1 MKRRLCYYIGAL
13 AAVLCIGAGCS
24 KLNGLEERVDALENK
39 AGQLEDRIISLEERL
54 KTVNADIDALQQLCD
69 KMKQNYAISK
79 VNKLFNGYEIV
90 FTDGTYIQ
98 IANGQQGPQG
108 PQGPQGEQ
116 GEQGPQGEQGEQGP
130 QGEQG
135 EQGPQGEKGEKGD
148 LGYIPDISVVKDA
161 ATGRWVWTVDGE
173 VVLTPDGTPVYADG
187 LDAVKPQLKTGKEL
201 GKGYVQDAV
210 YLSVD
215 GGKTWIRVSGE
226 DGKSFFEDVILDE
239 EKGVV
244 QFILHDGTKLEVPFV
259 KDFEVAIGQQ
269 ELSLA
274 RGKSA
279 QVPVTLSNVAVYQ
292 LVKPDG
298 WRASLEGDQLNVTA
312 PVPGNPYAETEGD
325 VTLIGVSASGFA
337 AMAKLRVSV
346 LEAQVETSL
355 KAVPFL
361 TTATFTPN
369 PAVSWYRVTES
380 IVLKEPTDAEIAAS
394 LNKSS
399 ARYTKTATCTYEV
412 PDNLYESTAW
422 IFGEWTDLEGQ
433 TTPFR
438 VSFEIQ
444 RAFVTLTQD
453 AGDATHLA
461 WTSQP
466 NEHAGYYVQWYGK
479 SSVLEAYKGTPEANI
494 DAFLAYLVPRPSGT
508 VSVRWLKG
516 RQVQTANMPA
526 DTDDY
531 SVVVVPV
538 TDINSTTHTGL
549 PFRLDLVR

>member
-1 MKRRLCYYIGAL
+1 MKHMVNKIVIAL
-13 AAVLCIGAGCS
+13 ALALTATACD
-24 KLNGLEERVDALENK
+24 KLNGLEERVDALEEK
-39 AGQLEDRIISLEERL
+39 AGQLEDRIVTLEERL
-54 KTVNADIDALQQLCD
+54 KTVNANIDALQQLCD
-69 KMKQNYAISK
+69 NMKKNYAISE
-79 VNKLFNGYEIV
+79 VRKLFNGYEII
-90 FTDGTYIQ
+90 FTDGSYIQ

-215 GGKTWIRVSGE
+215 GGKTWVRISGQ

-244 QFILHDGTKLEVPFV
+244 QFILHDGTVLEVPYV
-259 KDFEVAIGQQ
+259 KNFRVAIGQQ

-274 RGKSA
+274 RGMSA
-279 QVPVTLSNVAVYQ
+279 QVPVTLGNVAAFQ

-346 LEAQVETSL
+346 LEAQVQTSL
-355 KAVPFL
+355 QAVPFQ

-369 PAVSWYRVTES
+369 DAVTRYRVCEK
-380 IVLKEPTDAEIAAS
+380 IVLQEPTDAEIVAS

-399 ARYTKTATCTYEV
+399 TRYTQTATRTYEV
-412 PDNLYESTAW
+412 SDKLYEGTAW

-444 RAFVTLTQD
+444 RAFVTLTQN

-466 NEHAGYYVQWYGK
+466 NAHTEYYVQWYGK
-479 SSVLEAYKGTPEANI
+479 RSVLEAYKGDPEADIN
-494 DAFLAYLVPRPSGT
+494 AYLAYLVPRPAGT
-508 VSVRWLKG
+508 ISVRWLKG
-516 RQVQTANMPA
+516 RQDQTANMPS
-526 DTDDY
+526 DDDDC
-531 SVVVVPV
+531 SVVVAPV
-538 TDINSTTHTGL
+538 TDINSSTHTGL